1 MSEESNDI
9 MPKIAN
15 LSDIS
20 KTRNKAL
27 KKLKGS
33 KGQTLSHMAR
43 KRIIEYIKKN
53 EVQPNDALPTEAA
66 FMKILDASRHTVREA
81 LVLMEQENLI
91 YKIQG
96 KGTFLKKR
104 PIHIESG
111 LEKLES
117 ITETVEGYDLTPGT
131 QWIGIEIKNPTE
143 QMTEELNL
151 TPGEK
156 VITFKRVRTAN
167 GNLASY
173 CVDTMP
179 LRYFETIPHEINEE
193 SLFSY
198 LEKNLGIH
206 IESAVT
212 YLVPTLP
219 TGEMTHE
226 LGVPQDQLF
235 LLLQQIHFDSKGT
248 PMIFSNDY
256 FQPDI
261 FKFKVNRTR

>member
-1 MSEESNDI
+1 MSEESNN
-9 MPKIAN
+9 KVTKTQN
-15 LSDIS
+15 LSNMSNNIN
-20 KTRNKAL
+20 KTL
-27 KKLKGS
+27 KMLKGS
-33 KGQTLSHMAR
+33 KNQTLSRSAR

-53 EVQPNDALPTEAA
+53 DVQPHDALPTEAA
-66 FMKILDASRHTVREA
+66 FMEILEASRHTVREA

-117 ITETVEGYDLTPGT
+117 ITEVVEGYHLTPGT
-131 QWIGIEIKNPTE
+131 QWIGIEIKKPTD
-143 QMTEELNL
+143 QMTTELKLEPN
-151 TPGEK
+151 EK

-167 GNLASY
+167 ESLASY

-179 LRYFETIPHEINEE
+179 LRYFETIPHEIDEE
-193 SLFSY
+193 SLFAY
-198 LEKNLGIH
+198 LEKNLDIY
-206 IESAVT
+206 IESAVS
-212 YLVPTLP
+212 YIVPTLP

-226 LGVPQDQLF
+226 LGVSQDQLF
-235 LLLQQIHFDSKGT
+235 LLLQQVHFDSKGI

>member
-1 MSEESNDI
+1 MSN
-9 MPKIAN
+9 N
-15 LSDIS
+15 LN
-20 KTRNKAL
+20 KTIR
-27 KKLKGS
+27 KLTGS
-33 KGQTLSHMAR
+33 KNQTLSRSAR
-43 KRIIEYIKKN
+43 KRIIEYIRSN
-53 EVQPNDALPTEAA
+53 EIQPGDALPTEAA
-66 FMKILDASRHTVREA
+66 FVELLQASRHTVREA
-81 LVLMEQENLI
+81 LMLMEQENLI

-117 ITETVEGYDLTPGT
+117 ITEVVEGYHLTPGT
-131 QWIGIEIKNPTE
+131 QWIGIEIKNPTD
-143 QMTEELNL
+143 QMIEELKL
-151 TPGEK
+151 QPGEK

-167 GNLASY
+167 TNLASY

-179 LRYFETIPHEINEE
+179 LRYFETIPREIDEE

-198 LEKNLGIH
+198 LEKTLGIY
-206 IESAVT
+206 IESAVS
-212 YLVPTLP
+212 YIVPTLP

-235 LLLQQIHFDSKGT
+235 LLLQQVHYDSNGV